1 MTLAPRFI
9 KDGTLPMKLQS
20 LACAV
25 ALASG
30 GLFFSHV
37 VNVATAASALETLE
51 PSREQSVVARQL
63 ATLMDRQHYLN
74 MPLDEATSRRVLD
87 LYLDNLDPEHSLF
100 LQSDMDELRSQYGAS
115 LGRALKEG
123 DLSPAFNV
131 YRRYA
136 QRMTEY
142 QNFVLAEL
150 NQPQDLNRHDS
161 VDVDREKAPFFKTS
175 AEQKNYWHQQLISQ
189 LISLSISKEEEAAKQ
204 KVLKADP
211 NLASGQDLS
220 SSALGPVDTLKK
232 RYRRQAEQMSR
243 VKNDQVL
250 EGILNAALAT
260 YDPHSNYFAPV
271 EAMEMNR
278 QTTLALEGIGVS
290 IRPERGNED
299 FTRIESI
306 VDGGPASK
314 SGQVRAGDRITGV
327 AQEGGPM
334 VDVVGWQSNEVVG
347 LIRGKRGTKVT
358 VRLQASAPANSPERQ
373 VVLVR
378 DVIEQDD
385 AGVQHRVIEVKNG
398 DQTKRM
404 GVLDIPSFYLDYKA
418 RRSGDKY
425 RSVSEDTEA
434 ALVALNAQHIDGLIV
449 DLRANPGG
457 SLEEVSKMLGMFI
470 KEGPLVQIRDS
481 NGRVSLYRDTDGGQQ
496 VYSGPMTVLI
506 NLASASASEIFA
518 AAIQDYGRGLIL
530 GSTTTGKGTAQIQL
544 DSLAY
549 GQATLTQRTF
559 YRITGGST
567 QNKGVIPDIELVN
580 IYDPELGERAAKNAL
595 KWDTIKTAPYVREW
609 DATPLLPTLQQQSL
623 QRQMTNPQFVFLNDI
638 RNIGLSNKNRK
649 TLSLNVN
656 QRRQELQQIEQITLQ
671 TENKRRV
678 ATGLTPYANWETYQ
692 AALDAQAEI
701 RAKQKMSDR
710 PVLPEEEAYVL
721 EAAQV
726 LLDEDKL
733 RATSVAVVTAT
744 P

>member
-30 GLFFSHV
+30 GLFFTHV
-37 VNVATAASALETLE
+37 VNEATAASTMSVLT
-51 PSREQSVVARQL
+51 PSREQSLVARQL

-87 LYLDNLDPEHSLF
+87 MYIDVLDPEHSLF
-100 LQSDMDELRSQYGAS
+100 LQHEIDEFKQKYADQ
-115 LGRALKEG
+115 LGRLLKEG
-123 DLSPAFNV
+123 DLSPAFDI
-131 YRRYA
+131 
-136 QRMTEY
+136 Y
-142 QNFVLAEL
+142 QHYLIDMQAYQTYVLAQL
-150 NQPQDLNRHDS
+150 DQPQNLNGS
-161 VDVDREKAPFFKTS
+161 EMIEVDREKSPFFATNES
-175 AEQKNYWHQQLISQ
+175 RQHYWHQQLVSQ
-189 LISLSISKEEEAAKQ
+189 LISLTVGKEEEVAKQ
-204 KVLKADP
+204 KALQADP
-211 NLASGQDLS
+211 SLANGQDLS
-220 SSALGPVDTLKK
+220 SSALGAVETLKK
-232 RYRRQAEQMSR
+232 RYQRQSEQLGR

-290 IRPERGNED
+290 IRPERGND
-299 FTRIESI
+299 DYTRIESI

-327 AQEGGPM
+327 AQDGGPL
-334 VDVVGWQSNEVVG
+334 VDVVGWPSNEIVG

-358 VRLQASAPANSPERQ
+358 VRLQASSPANAPSRQ
-373 VVLVR
+373 ILLVR

-385 AGVQHRVIEVKNG
+385 AGLQHRVVEVKSG
-398 DQTKRM
+398 DQIKRM
-404 GVLDIPSFYLDYKA
+404 GVLDIPSFYLNYRA

-434 ALVALNAQHIDGLIV
+434 ALRDLNNKHIDGLIV

-457 SLEEVSKMLGMFI
+457 SLEEVSKMLSMFI

-481 NGRVSLYRDTDGGQQ
+481 NGRVSLYEDNDGGQQ

-518 AAIQDYGRGLIL
+518 AAIQDYGRGIIL

-549 GQATLTQRTF
+549 GQATLTQRKF
-559 YRITGGST
+559 YRVTGGST

-580 IYDPELGERAAKNAL
+580 LYDADLGERAAKNAL
-595 KWDTIKTAPYVREW
+595 KWDTIKTAAYVR
-609 DATPLLPTLQQQSL
+609 DQDFGAILPTLQQQSL
-623 QRQMTNPQFVFLNDI
+623 QRQVSSPQFVFLNEV
-638 RNIGLSNKNRK
+638 RNIGLANKNRK
-649 TLSLNVN
+649 QLSLNLG
-656 QRRQELQQIEQITLQ
+656 QRRQELQQIEGVTLQ
-671 TENKRRV
+671 AENKRRV
-678 ATGLTPYANWETYQ
+678 ATGLAPYANWETYQ

-701 RAKQKMSDR
+701 RAKLKLSER

-726 LLDEDKL
+726 LLDAEKL
-733 RATSVAVVTAT
+733 RKTAASTST